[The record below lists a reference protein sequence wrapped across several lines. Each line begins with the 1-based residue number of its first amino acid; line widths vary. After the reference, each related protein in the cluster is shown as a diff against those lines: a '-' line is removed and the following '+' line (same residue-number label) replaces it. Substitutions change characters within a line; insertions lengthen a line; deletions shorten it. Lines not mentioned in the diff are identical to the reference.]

1 MARLPAHRVLIAA
14 GVFRLRLALAGRR
27 LGRGF
32 AGLTGWR
39 AGRSGRTAGAAGIRD
54 AASESAS
61 GGRPVGMHMLSWWP
75 PAALR
80 RRAGVKVNPFL
91 DLAA

>member
-1 MARLPAHRVLIAA
+1 MARLPALRVLIAA
-14 GVFRLRLALAGRR
+14 GVFRLRPVLAGQR

-32 AGLTGWR
+32 AGLAGRR

-61 GGRPVGMHMLSWWP
+61 GGRPSGCICCP
-75 PAALR
+75 GGR
-80 RRAGVKVNPFL
+80 RRHCAAGP
-91 DLAA
+91 A